1 MRYEDFARTFSI
13 ISSHNPEGVVMDWA
27 AHDEYGISL
36 DNVELIPSEVR
47 MLAEMGWLLGSDS
60 EFDEEEMEA
69 WINYAE
75 HSDEELMEVWN
86 QYKSIYKY
94 A

>member
-1 MRYEDFARTFSI
+1 MTYEEIAKTFNI
-13 ISSHNPEGVVMDWA
+13 IASHNPEGVVMDWA

-36 DNVELIPSEVR
+36 DNVELTPSEVR

-69 WINYAE
+69 WINYVE
-75 HSDEELMEVWN
+75 HSNEELMELWN
-86 QYKSIYKY
+86 QYKTIYKY